1 MPRHLIRHEA
11 PVPAGRPAI
20 VRTTSRCRP
29 DCEVD
34 QGSRRTGA
42 AGRWVH
48 TLNPLPTRAALPG
61 LLLVALATAAASGLA
76 RVVPSLNASTVAV
89 VLGALV
95 VNTGLH
101 HPVLRAGTHYAAHRL
116 LRIAVV
122 LLGLQLGLP
131 QLLGIGVGGLA
142 VVVATVTITFAGTR
156 LLGRVLG
163 LSPAR
168 SLLIATGFSICG
180 ASAVAAMREVA
191 DSDDEDT
198 AVAIALV
205 TLCGSIA
212 IFLLPALRGPLA
224 LEPAA
229 FGSWVGA
236 SVHDV
241 GQTVATAHR
250 VPGSLTE
257 AVVVKLTRVVLLAP
271 LVAGVGVAA
280 RRRGTAAP
288 ISGASSRRPPL
299 VPLFVVGFLAAIAVT
314 SAGVLPTAVVHG
326 ATTVQ
331 ADLLTAALFG
341 LGTSIHVGK
350 LVRTGSRSL
359 LLALASW
366 VLVAG
371 VAYAGVRLVGG

>member
-1 MPRHLIRHEA
+1 MPRHLNHHQT
-11 PVPAGRPAI
+11 PVPPDSPEI

-29 DCEVD
+29 DCAAD
-34 QGSRRTGA
+34 RGNCRTGA
-42 AGRWVH
+42 AGRWVNSF
-48 TLNPLPTRAALPG
+48 NPLPARAALPG
-61 LLLVALATAAASGLA
+61 LLLVALATAAATGVA
-76 RVVPSLNASTVAV
+76 RLVPSLNASTVAV
-89 VLGALV
+89 ILGALV
-95 VNTGLH
+95 VNVGLH
-101 HPVLRAGTHYAAHRL
+101 RPVVHAGTHYAAHRL

-131 QLLGIGVGGLA
+131 QLLDIGVGGLA

-156 LLGRVLG
+156 LMGRLLG

-191 DSDDEDT
+191 DGDDEDT
-198 AVAIALV
+198 AVAVALV

-212 IFLLPALRGPLA
+212 IFLLPALREPLA
-224 LEPAA
+224 LGPAA

-236 SVHDV
+236 SVHDI

-271 LVAGVGVAA
+271 LVAGVAVAA
-280 RRRGTAAP
+280 RRRGAAQP
-288 ISGASSRRPPL
+288 VPGASGRRPPL
-299 VPLFVVGFLAAIAVT
+299 VPLFVAGFLAAIAVT
-314 SAGVLPTAVVHG
+314 STGGLSAAVVHG
-326 ATTVQ
+326 VTTVQ
-331 ADLLTAALFG
+331 GYLLTAALFG
-341 LGTSIHVGK
+341 LGTGIHLGR

-366 VLVAG
+366 ILVAG
-371 VAYAGVRLVGG
+371 VAYAGVRLVAG